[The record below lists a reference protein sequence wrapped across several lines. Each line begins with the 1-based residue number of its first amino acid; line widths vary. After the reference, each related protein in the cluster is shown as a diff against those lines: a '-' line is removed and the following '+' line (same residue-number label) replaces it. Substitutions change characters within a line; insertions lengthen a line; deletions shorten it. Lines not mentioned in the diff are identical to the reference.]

1 MDTTALSRRVA
12 ACLIAMTCVAPV
24 TSAASAWTRAAG
36 HLWWKIGASTS
47 FADEKFANDQ
57 LDETKR
63 FPDGTSVHAGDR
75 IPFDFVTG
83 GEYEFQRYALEAA
96 YGVTDRLEISA
107 SVPFLHTV
115 FENDNDEVEPG
126 TGFGDVVL
134 GATVGVRRGDRAAAS
149 LSLRWKLPTAN
160 VPRSVFAQPLG
171 EGQHDLTLRAE
182 AGWSLWPH
190 GWVSATVGHRW
201 RAAND
206 ELGFDPGD
214 EWIVAAEWGW
224 RLRPWLAVVTRFD
237 GLEGSPWT
245 SRDFG
250 IEQEI
255 ATRRL
260 WSYAPALHV
269 GLDRLGASGTILEIG
284 ASIALA
290 GEDLPVSR
298 EFRIGVMSTFDLSP
312 R

>member
-1 MDTTALSRRVA
+1 MDPTTLSARSVA
-12 ACLIAMTCVAPV
+12 SLLVLVCLVPT
-24 TSAASAWTRAAG
+24 TTHASAWTQPAG
-36 HLWWKIGASTS
+36 HLWWKVGASTS

-63 FPDGTSVHAGDR
+63 FPDGSPVRAGDR

-96 YGVTDRLEISA
+96 YGVTDHLEVTA
-107 SVPFLHTV
+107 TVPFLHTV

-134 GATVGVRRGDRAAAS
+134 GTAIGTRHGDRAAAS
-149 LSLRWKLPTAN
+149 LSLRWKIPTAD

-171 EGQHDLTLRAE
+171 EGQHDLTVRAE

-190 GWVSATVGHRW
+190 GWLSATLGHRW

-206 ELGFDPGD
+206 ELGFDPGN
-214 EWIVAAEWGW
+214 EWVLAAEWGW
-224 RLRPWLAVVTRFD
+224 QLRPWLALVTRFD
-237 GLEGSPWT
+237 GLQGSPWT

-250 IEQEI
+250 IDQEI

-260 WSYAPALHV
+260 WSYAPALHI
-269 GLDRLGASGTILEIG
+269 GLDRLGAPGTTLEVG

-298 EFRIGVMSTFDLSP
+298 EFRIGLMSTLDLS
-312 R
+312 RR

>member
-1 MDTTALSRRVA
+1 MDTPSLSRWDVACLVA
-12 ACLIAMTCVAPV
+12 AMCLAPV
-24 TSAASAWTRAAG
+24 TGAASAWTQPAG

-47 FADEKFANDQ
+47 VADEKFANDQ

-63 FPDGTSVHAGDR
+63 FPDGTPVRAGDR

-83 GEYEFQRYALEAA
+83 GEYEFQRYAVDAA

-107 SVPFLHTV
+107 TLPFLHTV

-126 TGFGDVVL
+126 TGLGDIVV
-134 GATVGVRRGDRAAAS
+134 GAAIGARRGDRAAAS
-149 LSLRWKLPTAN
+149 LSLRWKLPTAD

-171 EGQHDLTLRAE
+171 EGQHDLTLRAGI
-182 AGWSLWPH
+182 GWSLWPH

-201 RAAND
+201 RGAND

-214 EWIVAAEWGW
+214 EWVVAVEWGW
-224 RLRPWLAVVTRFD
+224 RLRPWLALVTRFD
-237 GLEGSPWT
+237 GLEGSPWI

-260 WSYAPALHV
+260 WSYAPAVHV
-269 GLDRLGASGTILEIG
+269 DLDRLGASGTIVEIG

-298 EFRIGVMSTFDLSP
+298 EFRIGLMSAFDLSP